1 MKTFVHIA
9 LMLLIAL
16 QFYGQQ
22 FYLRGEVRDESGNL
36 LQNVNIKQSS
46 TGYLFRTGNSGS
58 FGIPSSKN
66 TDTLFF
72 SYEGYQKEQVAVKA
86 DKYLTLSLKIL
97 PAIASSNK
105 KYRLASLT
113 QDLSRE
119 NQRQWYA
126 GDETYASI
134 IENNFV
140 EAKNYPTTG
149 VALNIDRASY
159 SNIRRFIN
167 LNLEVPP
174 NAVRIDEMLNYFNF
188 NYEKPAGNSLFKI
201 KTTLSNCP
209 WNKDN
214 QLLFINVFSQKLN
227 LDSLPPSNLV
237 FLVDI
242 SGSMDM
248 PNRLPL
254 LKSAFKMLATNLRE
268 KDTVS
273 IVVYGGAVGV
283 LLFPT
288 AGNEKEKII
297 KAIDEMQP
305 GGSTPGE
312 SGIKLAYS
320 VAKKHFIKGGNNR
333 IILAT
338 DGDFNVGVQTEQELD
353 ELISQ
358 HRETGIYLTC
368 LGVGMGN
375 YKDSKIQT
383 LARKGNGNFA
393 YVDNFQE
400 AEKIVLKEFTQTL
413 YTIADDA
420 RMYVTFDPLLVK
432 QYRLIGFDNKVGAL
446 ADSTAE
452 VEGGEMGPGQ
462 SITAAFEIEP
472 NFVPGSKVSSDNYA
486 EIKLQY
492 KLPNDQV
499 RHEITEKFSFAPIPY
514 KEIDP
519 LYRFASSVIM
529 FGSLL
534 KKSQFAKDIS
544 WGDILYQASESAN
557 PTDITQAQFVE
568 LIYKAKEF
576 YSKRK
581 KRGKN

>member
-1 MKTFVHIA
+1 
-9 LMLLIAL
+9 
-16 QFYGQQ
+16 
-22 FYLRGEVRDESGNL
+22 
-36 LQNVNIKQSS
+36 
-46 TGYLFRTGNSGS
+46 
-58 FGIPSSKN
+58 
-66 TDTLFF
+66 
-72 SYEGYQKEQVAVKA
+72 
-86 DKYLTLSLKIL
+86 
-97 PAIASSNK
+97 
-105 KYRLASLT
+105 
-113 QDLSRE
+113 
-119 NQRQWYA
+119 
-126 GDETYASI
+126 
-134 IENNFV
+134 
-140 EAKNYPTTG
+140 
-149 VALNIDRASY
+149 
-159 SNIRRFIN
+159 
-167 LNLEVPP
+167 
-174 NAVRIDEMLNYFNF
+174 
-188 NYEKPAGNSLFKI
+188 
-201 KTTLSNCP
+201 
-209 WNKDN
+209 
-214 QLLFINVFSQKLN
+214 
-227 LDSLPPSNLV
+227 
-237 FLVDI
+237 
-242 SGSMDM
+242 
-248 PNRLPL
+248 
-254 LKSAFKMLATNLRE
+254 MLAANLRE

-320 VAKKHFIKGGNNR
+320 VAKKHFITGGNNR

-413 YTIADDA
+413 YTVADDA
-420 RMYVTFDPLLVK
+420 RMYVTFDPSFVK

-452 VEGGEMGPGQ
+452 VEGGEIGPGQ

-472 NFVPGSKVSSDNYA
+472 NFVAGSNVYSDHFA

-492 KLPNDQV
+492 KLPMNQM
-499 RHEITEKFSFAPIPY
+499 RHEIAEKFRYDPVPF
-514 KEIDP
+514 KEVQP

-529 FGSLL
+529 FGSIL
-534 KKSQFAKDIS
+534 KASPFAKDVS
-544 WGDILYQASESAN
+544 WGDVLYQASESAN
-557 PTDITQAQFVE
+557 PTDVTQAQFVE
-568 LIYKAKEF
+568 IVYKAKEF

-581 KRGKN
+581 KRAKN